1 MNKRKLK
8 ISKQDIDNLYGP
20 NKKENMNNNTEK
32 PDPKN
37 YGWHNQQSFEAY
49 NQKKSEKNMNEN
61 TEKMAPASVEPQTQE
76 TPKYIEVSIFGSK
89 LEPVSG
95 KVYLGQYLGMEEI
108 EQVNE
113 NGEISYFESCN
124 FAVETE
130 TETGMKRYDKKFVS
144 TVTFLNAAKRGAL
157 IPEQWYKLEYKGE
170 GQNGNK
176 RYHIWDIVHIKRIN

>member
-1 MNKRKLK
+1 MKNVSQKL
-8 ISKQDIDNLYGP
+8 SMSDIDNLY
-20 NKKENMNNNTEK
+20 K
-32 PDPKN
+32 PL
-37 YGWHNQQSFEAY
+37 EAY

-61 TEKMAPASVEPQTQE
+61 TEKMAPATVEPQTQE